1 MEGAGKAVSDKG
13 VLRRNKY
20 CFGVGTIGRDM
31 LYVMVSM
38 FLLVYLT
45 EVLDLPDSLMWWVTG
60 VFTVLRIFDA
70 LNDPLMGLLVDNTRT
85 RWGKFKPWILIG
97 ALVGSVS
104 MILLFTDL
112 GLSGASYVIVFA
124 LFYIMWDIFY
134 GANDTAYWSM
144 LPSLSLDPKE
154 RERIG
159 AFSRICADAGAFS
172 AVVITLPLTGVIG
185 QAIGVRPAWTLYAAI
200 IAAIMVL
207 FLLITLFGVREN
219 RSLFRTE
226 STTTLRGLFRAIFK
240 NDQLLF
246 VAIAMMLFM
255 TGYTI
260 TINFGAYFFK
270 YAYGDENM
278 YSVFAAVLGLSQIGA
293 LTVFPLFSKRFS
305 RKKLYTA
312 ATILVVAGDMLF
324 FFSPMH
330 MIPLAIA
337 GMLIFVGEAF
347 IQLLMMMFLADTIE
361 YGQWKFGK
369 RSQSITFSVQP
380 LINKTGGAVASGV
393 VGVTLILSGINSAA
407 SPADVS
413 PGGIVLMKIVMLL
426 LPLGIIVLGYFI
438 YLKKYSLDEKTYAG
452 ILADLRRRGDIMD
465 GEIPVVPGS
474 QN

>member
-1 MEGAGKAVSDKG
+1 MDGTGKIASDKG
-13 VLRRNKY
+13 ILRRNTY

-31 LYVMVSM
+31 FYTMVSM

-45 EVLDLPDSLMWWVTG
+45 EVLDLSDSLMWWVTG
-60 VFTVLRIFDA
+60 VFTILRIFDA
-70 LNDPLMGLLVDNTRT
+70 LNDPFMGLLVDNTRT
-85 RWGKFKPWILIG
+85 CWGKFKPWILIG

-112 GLSGASYVIVFA
+112 GLSGAPYVIVFA
-124 LFYIMWDIFY
+124 LLYIMWDIFY

-185 QAIGVRPAWTLYAAI
+185 QAIGVKPAWTLYAAI
-200 IAAIMVL
+200 IAALMVL
-207 FLLITLFGVREN
+207 FLIITLLGVREN
-219 RSLFRTE
+219 RSQFRTE
-226 STTTLRGLFRAIFK
+226 STTTLRELFRAIFK

-255 TGYTI
+255 IGYTT
-260 TINFGAYFFK
+260 TISFGAYFFK
-270 YAYGDENM
+270 YVYGDENM

-293 LTVFPLFSKRFS
+293 LMVFPLFRKRFS

-312 ATILVVAGDMLF
+312 ATILVVAGDLLF
-324 FFSPMH
+324 FFSPMR
-330 MIPLAIA
+330 MIPLGIA

-369 RSQSITFSVQP
+369 RNQSVTFSVQP
-380 LINKTGGAVASGV
+380 LINKIGGAMASGV

-413 PGGIVLMKIVMLL
+413 SGGILL
-426 LPLGIIVLGYFI
+426 LKVAMMILPLGIIVLGYFI
-438 YLKKYSLDEKTYAG
+438 YLKKYGLDEKTYAG
-452 ILADLRRRGDIMD
+452 ILADLRMRGDIVD
-465 GEIPVVPGS
+465 GVTPALPRDA
-474 QN
+474 

>member
-1 MEGAGKAVSDKG
+1 MF
-13 VLRRNKY
+13 Y
-20 CFGVGTIGRDM
+20 I
-31 LYVMVSM
+31 MVSM

-45 EVLDLPDSLMWWVTG
+45 EVLDLSDSLMWWVTG

-70 LNDPLMGLLVDNTRT
+70 LNDPFMGLLVDNTRT
-85 RWGKFKPWILIG
+85 RWGKFKPWILAG

-124 LFYIMWDIFY
+124 LFYIAWDIFY

-159 AFSRICADAGAFS
+159 AFSRICANAGAFS
-172 AVVITLPLTGVIG
+172 AVVITLPLTGAIGQVIG
-185 QAIGVRPAWTLYAAI
+185 IKPAWTLYAAI
-200 IAAIMVL
+200 TAALMIL
-207 FLLITLFGVREN
+207 FLLVTLFGVKEN

-226 STTTLRGLFRAIFK
+226 GSTTLRELFRAIFK

-246 VAIAMMLFM
+246 VSIAMMLFM
-255 TGYTI
+255 IGYT
-260 TINFGAYFFK
+260 TTVNFGAYFFK

-278 YSVFAAVLGLSQIGA
+278 YSVFAAVLGISQIGA
-293 LTVFPLFSKRFS
+293 LAVFPLFSRRFS

-312 ATILVVAGDMLF
+312 ATVLVIAGDTLF
-324 FFSPMH
+324 FFSPMR
-330 MIPLAIA
+330 MIPLGIG
-337 GMLIFVGEAF
+337 GMLIFVGQAF

-369 RSQSITFSVQP
+369 RNQGVTFSIQP
-380 LINKTGGAVASGV
+380 LINKIGGAIASGV
-393 VGVTLILSGINSAA
+393 VGATLILSGINSAA

-413 PGGIVLMKIVMLL
+413 PGGIVLMKTAMLI
-426 LPLGIIVLGYFI
+426 LPLAIIVLGYFI

-452 ILADLRRRGDIMD
+452 ILADLRQRGDITD
-465 GEIPVVPGS
+465 GL
-474 QN
+474 

>member
-1 MEGAGKAVSDKG
+1 M
-13 VLRRNKY
+13 RRNKY

-31 LYVMVSM
+31 FYIMVSM

-45 EVLDLPDSLMWWVTG
+45 EVLDLSDSLMWWVTG

-70 LNDPLMGLLVDNTRT
+70 LNDPFMGLLVDNTRT
-85 RWGKFKPWILIG
+85 RWGKFKPWILAG

-124 LFYIMWDIFY
+124 LFYIAWDIFY

-159 AFSRICADAGAFS
+159 AFSRICANAGAFS
-172 AVVITLPLTGVIG
+172 AVVITLPLTGAIGQVIG
-185 QAIGVRPAWTLYAAI
+185 IKPAWTLYAAI
-200 IAAIMVL
+200 TAALMIL
-207 FLLITLFGVREN
+207 FLLVTLFGVKEN

-226 STTTLRGLFRAIFK
+226 GSTTLRELFRAIFK

-246 VAIAMMLFM
+246 VSIAMMLFM
-255 TGYTI
+255 IGYT
-260 TINFGAYFFK
+260 TTVNFGAYFFK

-278 YSVFAAVLGLSQIGA
+278 YSVFAAVLGISQIGA
-293 LTVFPLFSKRFS
+293 LAVFPLFSRRFS

-312 ATILVVAGDMLF
+312 ATVLVIAGDTLF
-324 FFSPMH
+324 FFSPMR
-330 MIPLAIA
+330 MIPLGIG
-337 GMLIFVGEAF
+337 GMLIFVGQAF

-369 RSQSITFSVQP
+369 RNQGVTFSIQP
-380 LINKTGGAVASGV
+380 LINKIGGAIASGV
-393 VGVTLILSGINSAA
+393 VGATLILSGINSAA

-413 PGGIVLMKIVMLL
+413 PGGIVLMKTAMLI
-426 LPLGIIVLGYFI
+426 LPLAIIVLGYFI

-452 ILADLRRRGDIMD
+452 ILADLRQRGDITD
-465 GEIPVVPGS
+465 GL
-474 QN
+474 